1 MASWR
6 VSQRKASRN
15 TLAED
20 PTIAGGL
27 FHRTSGRQVLVW
39 LDGCDTLSAEMNR

>member
-27 FHRTSGRQVLVW
+27 FHRTSRRQVLVW